1 VFSLSEGGGMQSRE
15 SGGVVSSLGGDGEG
29 NRLHL
34 EAVSLPG
41 ERLQPVS
48 KRDAARTADPMMDE
62 VFKSSSV

>member
-1 VFSLSEGGGMQSRE
+1 MQSRE
-15 SGGVVSSLGGDGEG
+15 SGGIVSSLGGDGGG

-34 EAVSLPG
+34 EAVSLSG

-48 KRDAARTADPMMDE
+48 KRDAARTAGPMMDE